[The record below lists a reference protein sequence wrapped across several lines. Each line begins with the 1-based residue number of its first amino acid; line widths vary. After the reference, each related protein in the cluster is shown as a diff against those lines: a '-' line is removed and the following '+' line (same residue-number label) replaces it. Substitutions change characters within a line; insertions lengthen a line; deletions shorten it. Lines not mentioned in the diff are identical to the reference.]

1 MVGIELKIA
10 GRASDASRVPRLRFG
25 LVCVSG
31 YRQAVPLVNELVM
44 TPPRAELQ
52 CRTTTAVLPSLPCET
67 RRMMPQ
73 WVRAGFVQMSP
84 TLAFDSLQDDRPA
97 IRSLIRMAQPASQ
110 MGPPPRIPFWCA
122 TQWRTPC
129 PESCATGSA
138 SAHRARRSKTAATR
152 VPVRASPPPAWSDSS
167 RPRGPARGP
176 GPGAKTKRRACGT
189 FAGSNRI
196 AAIIRSAPS

>member
-122 TQWRTPC
+122 TQWAHPVPGIARHGVGFGP
-129 PESCATGSA
+129 SCQTKQDRGDTCAGTCVTA
-138 SAHRARRSKTAATR
+138 SCL
-152 VPVRASPPPAWSDSS
+152 VR
-167 RPRGPARGP
+167 
-176 GPGAKTKRRACGT
+176 
-189 FAGSNRI
+189 
-196 AAIIRSAPS
+196 